1 LDFKIPTQEKNTRSL
16 SRGRGSSSTFQ
27 ALIKGNF
34 PGPVE
39 EDFQAGRDNERRM
52 GNDMAL

>member
-1 LDFKIPTQEKNTRSL
+1 LDFKAPTQEKNTRSL
-16 SRGRGSSSTFQ
+16 SRAGSNSTFQ

-34 PGPVE
+34 PGPIE
-39 EDFQAGRDNERRM
+39 EGFQAGGDNERIM